1 MLSFPLTSCDPFL
14 LSSNRSSRYTWCM
27 HLCVHADERCEQK
40 PTNSLSRSFLS
51 LLLSRTHT
59 ELWFFSRYSLF
70 SKWFVFQSHVQLPC
84 TQSIRKPKRISLGMA
99 SQSTYDVELCSLTLS
114 PPHPYPT
121 VITHKGK
128 YKDLSRSLQEEIR
141 SNKKIKH
148 KAISKHIAML
158 WIDCTRDPHKTTWKR
173 DEGDDSVEF
182 GVTWKELCVR
192 EWVCMCVFLRVC
204 VCVGGL
210 YYIWL
215 ELNTH
220 HNANTFF

>member
-1 MLSFPLTSCDPFL
+1 MKIKPFFSATCFHFPSPPVIPF
-14 LSSNRSSRYTWCM
+14 YWVAIVAPGTPGACICACM

-51 LLLSRTHT
+51 LLLSLTHT

-70 SKWFVFQSHVQLPC
+70 SKWFVFQSHIQLPC

-141 SNKKIKH
+141 SNKKSNIKPFQS
-148 KAISKHIAML
+148 I
-158 WIDCTRDPHKTTWKR
+158 
-173 DEGDDSVEF
+173 
-182 GVTWKELCVR
+182 
-192 EWVCMCVFLRVC
+192 
-204 VCVGGL
+204 
-210 YYIWL
+210 
-215 ELNTH
+215 
-220 HNANTFF
+220 

>member
-1 MLSFPLTSCDPFL
+1 
-14 LSSNRSSRYTWCM
+14 M
-27 HLCVHADERCEQK
+27 HASVRACRRKVWAKAHKL
-40 PTNSLSRSFLS
+40 PLS
-51 LLLSRTHT
+51 LFLVSPSLLHTHRVVVF
-59 ELWFFSRYSLF
+59 LKVF
-70 SKWFVFQSHVQLPC
+70 FVFQSHIQLPC